1 MIRRDM
7 SSEQIET
14 PARTGFLVYGAKRGP
29 STMTEAGMT
38 EAGTWIGRTIEPET
52 AATVAAILRL
62 ELPALPRMAVLP
74 HMVEPIRG

>member
-1 MIRRDM
+1 M

-14 PARTGFLVYGAKRGP
+14 PARTGFLVYGAKHGP

-38 EAGTWIGRTIEPET
+38 EAGMTEAGTWIWRTIEPET

-74 HMVEPIRG
+74 HMAEPIRG

>member
-1 MIRRDM
+1 MIRRDI

-29 STMTEAGMT
+29 STMTEAG
-38 EAGTWIGRTIEPET
+38 TWFGRAIEPET

-74 HMVEPIRG
+74 HMAEPIRG